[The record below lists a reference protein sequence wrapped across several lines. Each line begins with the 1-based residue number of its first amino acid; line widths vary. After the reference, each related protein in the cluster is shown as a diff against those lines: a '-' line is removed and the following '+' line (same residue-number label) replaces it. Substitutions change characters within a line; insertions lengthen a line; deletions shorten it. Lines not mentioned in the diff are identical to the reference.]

1 MKRLGQSIAAA
12 ILAFL
17 LFPTTANAATLIP
30 VGRIVGLQLRD
41 NCISVAAFDEAFGE
55 QVKESGL
62 KIGDIIVKINGIPV
76 SSTEDVRALL
86 DGSDTP
92 IRLTLRRSNR
102 ELTLSVTPQS
112 TPEGKRLGVYLR
124 QGIAGVGTV
133 TWFDPATQTFGALGH
148 GVNDSNGCLL
158 QMQEGSVFPAEIL
171 SVNKGKAGHPGQL
184 KGSASN
190 DASFGILTKNTP
202 QGVFGR
208 LNQSWQGVPVETASA
223 DQLHTGRATILSTV
237 CGDTPKEYHVEIV
250 KLYAPD
256 KKDGRNMLLRITD
269 PSLLEITGGIV
280 QGMSGSPILQDGR
293 LVGAVT
299 HVLVNN
305 PEMGYGIFIGNMLDA
320 AA

>member
-1 MKRLGQSIAAA
+1 MKRLGRSIAAA
-12 ILAFL
+12 ILVFF
-17 LFPTTANAATLIP
+17 LFPATAEAATLIP

-41 NCISVAAFDEAFGE
+41 NCVSVAAFDEAFGE
-55 QVKESGL
+55 QAKESGL
-62 KIGDIIVKINGIPV
+62 KIGDIIVKINNIPV

-102 ELTLSVTPQS
+102 ELTVSVTPQI
-112 TPEGKRLGVYLR
+112 TTEGKRLGVYLR

-148 GVNDSNGCLL
+148 GVNDSNGVLL

-223 DQLHTGRATILSTV
+223 DQLHTGKATILSTV
-237 CGDTPKEYHVEIV
+237 CGDTPKEYNVEIV

-320 AA
+320 AV